1 MEIYK
6 KLFQLQ
12 QTYNSTKD
20 NFNDFG
26 KYSFRNVEQ
35 ILAELKPILQP
46 LNLVIVFN
54 EEIVNGNNNDYIKFE
69 AKLID
74 IETDESVSNFS
85 ICGIDTDLK
94 GMSKAQMTGAC
105 LTYGRKYCLGG
116 LLGFST
122 GIADPDSMDTTNFN
136 KPKTTENKISDIRQK
151 IDILQQISE
160 CNTIEDLTDLW
171 SKLKNWT
178 KNETIKAAFTA
189 KKQMIKNK

>member
-1 MEIYK
+1 MKIYK

-20 NFNDFG
+20 NFNAFG

-74 IETDESVSNFS
+74 VDTDESVSNVS
-85 ICGIDTDLK
+85 VCGIDTELK

-122 GIADPDSMDTTNFN
+122 GIADPDSMDNTKLNN
-136 KPKTTENKISDIRQK
+136 KPKTTEDKISDI
-151 IDILQQISE
+151 LQQVSE
-160 CNTIEDLTDLW
+160 CQTIEELTDLW
-171 SKLKNWT
+171 SRLKSWT
-178 KNETIKAAFTA
+178 KNETIKTAFTTQ
-189 KKQMIKNK
+189 KQMIING

>member
-1 MEIYK
+1 MNIYK

-26 KYSFRNVEQ
+26 KYSYRNVEQ

-54 EEIVNGNNNDYIKFE
+54 EEIVNCNNNDYIKFE

-74 IETDESVSNFS
+74 VETDESVSNVS
-85 ICGIDTDLK
+85 VCGIDTELK

-122 GIADPDSMDTTNFN
+122 GIADPDSMDNTKLNN
-136 KPKTTENKISDIRQK
+136 KPKTTEDKISDI
-151 IDILQQISE
+151 LQQVSE
-160 CNTIEDLTDLW
+160 CQTIEELTDLW
-171 SKLKNWT
+171 NRLKSWT
-178 KNETIKAAFTA
+178 NNEIIKNAFTT
-189 KKQMIKNK
+189 KKQMIKNG

>member
-1 MEIYK
+1 MNIYK
-6 KLFQLQ
+6 KLMTIQ

-20 NFNDFG
+20 NFNSFG

-74 IETDESVSNFS
+74 VDTDESVSNVS
-85 ICGIDTDLK
+85 VCGIDTALK
-94 GMSKAQMTGAC
+94 GMTKAQMTGAC

-122 GIADPDSMDTTNFN
+122 GVADPDSMDNTKLNN
-136 KPKTTENKISDIRQK
+136 KPETTEDKISDI
-151 IDILQQISE
+151 LQQVSE
-160 CNTIEDLTDLW
+160 CNTIDDLTDLW
-171 SKLKNWT
+171 GKLKNWT
-178 KNETIKAAFTA
+178 KNETIKTAFTT
-189 KKQMIKNK
+189 KKQMIINK

>member
-1 MEIYK
+1 MNIYK

-74 IETDESVSNFS
+74 VETDESVSNVS
-85 ICGIDTDLK
+85 VCGIDTELK
-94 GMSKAQMTGAC
+94 EMSKAQMTGAC

-122 GIADPDSMDTTNFN
+122 GIADPDSMDNTKLNN
-136 KPKTTENKISDIRQK
+136 KPKTTENKISDI
-151 IDILQQISE
+151 LQQISE
-160 CNTIEDLTDLW
+160 CQTIEELTDLW
-171 SKLKNWT
+171 NRLKSWT
-178 KNETIKAAFTA
+178 KNETIKTAFTT
-189 KKQMIKNK
+189 KKQMIKNG

>member
-1 MEIYK
+1 MNIYK

-74 IETDESVSNFS
+74 VDTDESVSNVS
-85 ICGIDTDLK
+85 VCGIDTELK

-122 GIADPDSMDTTNFN
+122 GVADPDSMDNTKLNN
-136 KPKTTENKISDIRQK
+136 KPKTTEDKIS
-151 IDILQQISE
+151 DILQQINE
-160 CNTIEDLTDLW
+160 CQTIEELTDLW
-171 SKLKNWT
+171 NRLKSWT
-178 KNETIKAAFTA
+178 KNETIKTAFTA
-189 KKQMIKNK
+189 KKNILKNI

>member
-1 MEIYK
+1 MNIYK
-6 KLFQLQ
+6 KLMTIQ

-20 NFNDFG
+20 NFNAFG
-26 KYSFRNVEQ
+26 KYSFRNIEQ
-35 ILAELKPILQP
+35 ILAEIKPILQP

-74 IETDESVSNFS
+74 IETDESVSNVS
-85 ICGIDTDLK
+85 VCGIDTELK

-122 GIADPDSMDTTNFN
+122 GVADPDSMDNTKLNN
-136 KPKTTENKISDIRQK
+136 KPKTTEDKISDI
-151 IDILQQISE
+151 LQQVSE

-171 SKLKNWT
+171 GKLKNWT
-178 KNETIKAAFTA
+178 KNETIKTAFTT
-189 KKQMIKNK
+189 KKQMIKNI

>member
-1 MEIYK
+1 MNIYK

-74 IETDESVSNFS
+74 VETDESVSNVS
-85 ICGIDTDLK
+85 VCGIDTELK

-122 GIADPDSMDTTNFN
+122 GIADPDSMDNTKLNN
-136 KPKTTENKISDIRQK
+136 KPKTTEDKIS
-151 IDILQQISE
+151 DILQQISE
-160 CNTIEDLTDLW
+160 CQTIEELTDLW
-171 SKLKNWT
+171 NRLKSWT
-178 KNETIKAAFTA
+178 KNETIKTAFTTQ
-189 KKQMIKNK
+189 KQMIKNI

>member
-1 MEIYK
+1 MNIYK

-35 ILAELKPILQP
+35 ILAELKPILKP

-74 IETDESVSNFS
+74 VETDESVSNVS
-85 ICGIDTDLK
+85 VCGIDTELK

-122 GIADPDSMDTTNFN
+122 GIADPDSMDNTKLNN
-136 KPKTTENKISDIRQK
+136 KPKTTEDKISDI
-151 IDILQQISE
+151 LQQVSE
-160 CNTIEDLTDLW
+160 CQTIEELTDLW
-171 SKLKNWT
+171 SRLKSWT
-178 KNETIKAAFTA
+178 NNEIIKNAFTT
-189 KKQMIKNK
+189 KKQMIKNG

>member
-1 MEIYK
+1 MNIYK
-6 KLFQLQ
+6 KLMTIQ

-20 NFNDFG
+20 NFNTFG

-74 IETDESVSNFS
+74 VDTDESVSNVS
-85 ICGIDTDLK
+85 VCGIDTELK

-122 GIADPDSMDTTNFN
+122 GIADPDSMDNTKLNN
-136 KPKTTENKISDIRQK
+136 KPKTTEDKIS
-151 IDILQQISE
+151 DILQQISE
-160 CNTIEDLTDLW
+160 CNTIDDLTDLW
-171 SKLKNWT
+171 GKLKNWT
-178 KNETIKAAFTA
+178 KNETIKTAFTT
-189 KKQMIKNK
+189 KKQMIKNI

>member
-1 MEIYK
+1 MNIYS

-20 NFNDFG
+20 NFNTFG

-74 IETDESVSNFS
+74 VDTDESVSNVS
-85 ICGIDTDLK
+85 VCGIDTELK

-122 GIADPDSMDTTNFN
+122 GIADPDSMDNTKLNN
-136 KPKTTENKISDIRQK
+136 KPKTTEDKIS
-151 IDILQQISE
+151 DILQQISE

-171 SKLKNWT
+171 GKLKNWT
-178 KNETIKAAFTA
+178 KNETIKTAFTT
-189 KKQMIKNK
+189 KKQMIKNG

>member
-1 MEIYK
+1 MSIYK

-35 ILAELKPILQP
+35 ILAELKPILKP

-74 IETDESVSNFS
+74 VETDESVSNVS
-85 ICGIDTDLK
+85 VCGIDTELK

-122 GIADPDSMDTTNFN
+122 GIADPDSMDNTKLNN
-136 KPKTTENKISDIRQK
+136 KPKTTEDKIS
-151 IDILQQISE
+151 DILQQISE

-171 SKLKNWT
+171 GKLKNWT
-178 KNETIKAAFTA
+178 KNETIKTAFTT

>member
-1 MEIYK
+1 MNIYS

-74 IETDESVSNFS
+74 IETDESVSNVS
-85 ICGIDTDLK
+85 VCGIDTELK

-122 GIADPDSMDTTNFN
+122 GIADPDSMDNTKLNN
-136 KPKTTENKISDIRQK
+136 KPKTTEDKIS
-151 IDILQQISE
+151 DILQQISE

-171 SKLKNWT
+171 GKLKNWT
-178 KNETIKAAFTA
+178 NNETIKTAFTT

>member
-1 MEIYK
+1 MNIYK

-74 IETDESVSNFS
+74 VETDESVSNVS

-122 GIADPDSMDTTNFN
+122 GIADPDSMDNTKLNN
-136 KPKTTENKISDIRQK
+136 KPKTTEDKISDI
-151 IDILQQISE
+151 LQHISE

-171 SKLKNWT
+171 GKLKNWT
-178 KNETIKAAFTA
+178 KNETIKTAFTT
-189 KKQMIKNK
+189 KKQMIKNI